1 MREGK
6 YEALHLISNLANSVR
21 NVATAAI
28 QHRIHHEFASGNL
41 KVEEMSALQ
50 AEFNGVTDHLDL
62 FIGKIDD
69 MIYPGNTWSARKEA
83 KNDS

>member
-62 FIGKIDD
+62 FINKVDD
-69 MIYPGNTWSARKEA
+69 MMYPQYAPKDKKED
-83 KNDS
+83 KE

>member
-6 YEALHLISNLANSVR
+6 HEALHLISNLAESIR
-21 NVATAAI
+21 TIAIASI

-50 AEFNGVTDHLDL
+50 AEYNGVSDHLDL
-62 FIGKIDD
+62 FINKIDD
-69 MIYPGNTWSARKEA
+69 MMYPKGD